1 MQTSSSQ
8 RGVQTPS
15 AHTSANFSSLVS
27 TVVRTTGVEVPPLVG
42 SSTTIVDDTLYI
54 FGGQR
59 LSRTRPGLSNDV
71 YALDL
76 ITLEWKQLDISGDIP
91 SPRYFHSVC
100 ALGDTKLVCFGGM
113 SPANSGDGSSTSPQ
127 RSSAQHSSNQL
138 QREVVVMSDIHIF
151 DIPSKAW
158 TYIPTTDAPE
168 GRYAHCATI
177 LPSSAVFSNA
187 NVPAQA
193 VLQNGSL
200 DGQGGAEMVVVGGQN
215 SANQYMDE
223 ISVFNLR
230 SLKWTSTR
238 SLDRYCGAYRS
249 VVSPLPRGMT
259 AGMIGAGN
267 GGKTNGTAGIQPLG
281 GGGGILVAQGEDPGS
296 SAAAQG
302 STAQALSEGHA
313 MLIYSNYN
321 FLEVRLELQ
330 VRLPDGA
337 LVEKPLAGPYS
348 PPGLRFP
355 NGGVIDSHFV
365 LSGTYLTS
373 SKQEYALWVLDLRTL
388 VWSKIDVGNVFSQ
401 GSWNRGILWNKRNT
415 FLILGKKDR
424 SLVEDYNQR
433 RVNFNHICMVTL
445 EAFGLY
451 DNPRMSSH
459 PALQRSYN
467 KGAQELGRLV
477 LGMRDLADMELLA
490 VGGERV
496 PVNSRIIARRWG
508 PYFLELLNAGNPS
521 STSPTSSSFTPSAR
535 LLPPSLTTHGSHLSN
550 VTITPHNILTTH
562 TTAIPMLNN
571 VTPPTPSQLSPLTRP
586 RTLYLPHTHQTL
598 LTLVHY
604 LYTSTLPPPSHPQS
618 SPQILCSL
626 LQISRPYRV
635 EGLLEAVVERL
646 HQVLDGKNAAAVFN
660 AAAMAAG
667 GGASTFHVNSDKSI
681 RPTRSLDDVGGGG
694 SATPTNGVGLS
705 FKAPQ
710 DDEISVKGGISSV
723 IGLQKRGLR
732 GLMEGRRMR
741 ERGRS
746 VGAHAGVNGNGGP

>member
-1 MQTSSSQ
+1 
-8 RGVQTPS
+8 
-15 AHTSANFSSLVS
+15 VS
-27 TVVRTTGVEVPPLVG
+27 TVVRTTGAEVPPLVG
-42 SSTTIVDDTLYI
+42 SSTTIVDDTLYV

-59 LSRTRPGLSNDV
+59 LTRACPGLSNDV
-71 YALDL
+71 YALCL
-76 ITLEWKQLDISGDIP
+76 ITREWSRLETRGEIP

-100 ALGDTKLVCFGGM
+100 PLGDTKLVCFGGM
-113 SPANSGDGSSTSPQ
+113 SPANSGDGANTSPQ
-127 RSSAQHSSNQL
+127 RTTTSQNTSHQL

-151 DIPSKAW
+151 DIPTKTWS
-158 TYIPTTDAPE
+158 YIPTTDAPE

-177 LPSSAVFSNA
+177 LPSSAIYSNSNA
-187 NVPAQA
+187 PIQA
-193 VLQNGSL
+193 LKSGVI
-200 DGQGGAEMVVVGGQN
+200 DGVGGAEMVVVGGQN

-230 SLKWTSTR
+230 SMKWTSTR
-238 SLDRYCGAYRS
+238 SLERYCGAYRS

-259 AGMIGAGN
+259 ASMIGAGN
-267 GGKTNGTAGIQPLG
+267 GGSTNGTGGIQPLG
-281 GGGGILVAQGEDPGS
+281 GGGGILVAQGEDPNSNS
-296 SAAAQG
+296 SAQG
-302 STAQALSEGHA
+302 STASPMEGHG

-330 VRLPDGA
+330 VRLPDGT

-373 SKQEYALWVLDLRTL
+373 SKQEYALWVLDLRAL

-451 DNPRMSSH
+451 DNPRMHSH
-459 PALQRSYN
+459 PALQRSFN
-467 KGAQELGRLV
+467 KGAQEIGRLV
-477 LGMRDLADMELLA
+477 LGMRDLADMEFLA

-496 PVNSRIIARRWG
+496 PVNSRMIARRWG
-508 PYFLELLNAGNPS
+508 PYFLELLNAANPH
-521 STSPTSSSFTPSAR
+521 STSPTSASFVPSAR
-535 LLPPSLTTHGSHLSN
+535 LMSTSLSSHGSHLSN
-550 VTITPHNILTTH
+550 ATITPQNVFTTH
-562 TTAIPMLNN
+562 STA
-571 VTPPTPSQLSPLTRP
+571 VTVPSNTNPPTPSQLPPLTRP

-604 LYTSTLPPPSHPQS
+604 LYTSTLPPPNHAQS

-626 LQISRPYRV
+626 LQLARPYRV
-635 EGLLEAVVERL
+635 DGLLEAVVERL

-667 GGASTFHVNSDKSI
+667 GGASTFHLQGDNALRSWK
-681 RPTRSLDDVGGGG
+681 SLDENEHGRSG
-694 SATPTNGVGLS
+694 SLTPTNGAATGLRAPPGEMVGDQGTS
-705 FKAPQ
+705 
-710 DDEISVKGGISSV
+710 GGVSSV

-746 VGAHAGVNGNGGP
+746 VGAGVLNGAGA

>member
-1 MQTSSSQ
+1 MSNTQNTQTPGSQ
-8 RGVQTPS
+8 RAIHAPS

-42 SSTTIVDDTLYI
+42 SSTTIVDDMLYV

-59 LSRTRPGLSNDV
+59 LRAHPGLSNDI
-71 YALDL
+71 YALCL
-76 ITLEWKQLDISGDIP
+76 ITREWSLLETKGEVP

-100 ALGDTKLVCFGGM
+100 SLGDTKLVCFGGM
-113 SPANSGDGSSTSPQ
+113 SPANGGDGANTSPQ
-127 RSSAQHSSNQL
+127 RNTAAQHSSHQL

-151 DIPSKAW
+151 DIQSRTW
-158 TYIPTTDAPE
+158 SYIPTIDAPE

-177 LPSSAVFSNA
+177 LPSSAIYSNSSA
-187 NVPAQA
+187 PIQA
-193 VLQNGSL
+193 LTSGVI
-200 DGQGGAEMVVVGGQN
+200 DGTGGAEMVVVGGQN

-230 SLKWTSTR
+230 SMKWTSTR
-238 SLDRYCGAYRS
+238 SLERYCGAYRS

-259 AGMIGAGN
+259 ASMIGAGN
-267 GGKTNGTAGIQPLG
+267 GGGANGTG
-281 GGGGILVAQGEDPGS
+281 
-296 SAAAQG
+296 G
-302 STAQALSEGHA
+302 STVSPMEGHG

-330 VRLPDGA
+330 VRLPDGS

-388 VWSKIDVGNVFSQ
+388 AWSKIDVGNVFSQ

-415 FLILGKKDR
+415 FLILGRKDR

-451 DNPRMSSH
+451 DNPRMHSH
-459 PALQRSYN
+459 PASQRSFN
-467 KGAQELGRLV
+467 KVAQEIGRLV
-477 LGMRDLADMELLA
+477 LGMRDLADMEFLA

-508 PYFLELLNAGNPS
+508 PYFLELLNAANPS
-521 STSPTSSSFTPSAR
+521 STSPTSASFAPSAR
-535 LLPPSLTTHGSHLSN
+535 LIN
-550 VTITPHNILTTH
+550 AN
-562 TTAIPMLNN
+562 
-571 VTPPTPSQLSPLTRP
+571 PPTPSQLSPLTRP

-604 LYTSTLPPPSHPQS
+604 LYTSTLPPPNHPQS

-626 LQISRPYRV
+626 LQLARPYRV
-635 EGLLEAVVERL
+635 DGLLEAVVERL

-667 GGASTFHVNSDKSI
+667 GGASTFHLQGDKTL
-681 RPTRSLDDVGGGG
+681 RNCKSLDENEFGKSG
-694 SATPTNGVGLS
+694 SVTPTNGAATGLQIPS
-705 FKAPQ
+705 GEIESDQ
-710 DDEISVKGGISSV
+710 DTSGGVSSV

-746 VGAHAGVNGNGGP
+746 VGAGGVLNGTGV

>member
-1 MQTSSSQ
+1 M
-8 RGVQTPS
+8 
-15 AHTSANFSSLVS
+15 S
-27 TVVRTTGVEVPPLVG
+27 TVVRTTGVEAPPLVG
-42 SSTTIVDDTLYI
+42 SSTTIVDDTLYV

-59 LSRTRPGLSNDV
+59 LTRARPGLSNDV
-71 YALDL
+71 YALCL
-76 ITLEWKQLDISGDIP
+76 ITREWSLLETRGEIP

-100 ALGDTKLVCFGGM
+100 SLGDTKLVCFGGM
-113 SPANSGDGSSTSPQ
+113 SPANGGDGANSSPQ
-127 RSSAQHSSNQL
+127 RNTTAQHSSQQL

-151 DIPSKAW
+151 DIPSRTW
-158 TYIPTTDAPE
+158 SYIPTTDAPE

-177 LPSSAVFSNA
+177 LPSSAIYSNSSA
-187 NVPAQA
+187 PIQA
-193 VLQNGSL
+193 LTNGVI
-200 DGQGGAEMVVVGGQN
+200 DGTGGAEMVVVGGQN

-230 SLKWTSTR
+230 SMKWTSTR
-238 SLDRYCGAYRS
+238 SLERYCGAYRS

-259 AGMIGAGN
+259 ASMIGSGN
-267 GGKTNGTAGIQPLG
+267 GGSRNGIGGIQPLG
-281 GGGGILVAQGEDPGS
+281 GGGGIIVAQGEDLNPNS
-296 SAAAQG
+296 SAQG
-302 STAQALSEGHA
+302 STAPSVEGHG

-330 VRLPDGA
+330 VRLPDGS

-388 VWSKIDVGNVFSQ
+388 AWSKIDVGNVFSQ

-451 DNPRMSSH
+451 DNPRMHSH
-459 PALQRSYN
+459 PALQRSFN
-467 KGAQELGRLV
+467 KGAQEIGRLV
-477 LGMRDLADMELLA
+477 LGMRDLADMEFLA

-508 PYFLELLNAGNPS
+508 SYFLELLNAANPP
-521 STSPTSSSFTPSAR
+521 STSPTSASLAPSAR
-535 LLPPSLTTHGSHLSN
+535 LMSTSLSIHGSHLSN
-550 VTITPHNILTTH
+550 STITPQNVFTTH
-562 TTAIPMLNN
+562 STAMPVLSNTN
-571 VTPPTPSQLSPLTRP
+571 PPTPLQLSPLTRP

-604 LYTSTLPPPSHPQS
+604 LYTSTLPPPTHPQS

-626 LQISRPYRV
+626 LQLARPYRV
-635 EGLLEAVVERL
+635 DGLLEAVVERL

-667 GGASTFHVNSDKSI
+667 GGASTFHLQGDKTL
-681 RPTRSLDDVGGGG
+681 RNCKSLDENEFGKSRSV
-694 SATPTNGVGLS
+694 TPTNGAATGLRTPS
-705 FKAPQ
+705 GEMENDQ
-710 DDEISVKGGISSV
+710 GTSSGVSSV

-746 VGAHAGVNGNGGP
+746 VGAGGVLNGTGT

>member
-1 MQTSSSQ
+1 MQTSGSQ
-8 RGVQTPS
+8 RAIHAPS

-27 TVVRTTGVEVPPLVG
+27 TVVRTTGVEAPPLVG
-42 SSTTIVDDTLYI
+42 SSTTIVDDTLYV

-59 LSRTRPGLSNDV
+59 LTRARPGLSNDV
-71 YALDL
+71 YALCL
-76 ITLEWKQLDISGDIP
+76 ITREWSLLETRGEIP

-100 ALGDTKLVCFGGM
+100 SLGDTKLVCFGGM
-113 SPANSGDGSSTSPQ
+113 SPANGGDGANSSPQ
-127 RSSAQHSSNQL
+127 RNTTAQHSSQQL

-151 DIPSKAW
+151 DIPSRTW
-158 TYIPTTDAPE
+158 SYIPTTDAPE

-177 LPSSAVFSNA
+177 LPSSAIYSNSSA
-187 NVPAQA
+187 PIQA
-193 VLQNGSL
+193 LTNGVI
-200 DGQGGAEMVVVGGQN
+200 DGTGGAEMVVVGGQN

-230 SLKWTSTR
+230 SMKWTSTR
-238 SLDRYCGAYRS
+238 SLERYCGAYRS

-259 AGMIGAGN
+259 ASMIGSGN
-267 GGKTNGTAGIQPLG
+267 GGI
-281 GGGGILVAQGEDPGS
+281 AQGEDLNPNS
-296 SAAAQG
+296 SAQG
-302 STAQALSEGHA
+302 STAPSVEGHG

-330 VRLPDGA
+330 VRLPDGS

-388 VWSKIDVGNVFSQ
+388 AWSKIDVGNVFSQ

-451 DNPRMSSH
+451 DNPRMHSH
-459 PALQRSYN
+459 PALQRSFN
-467 KGAQELGRLV
+467 KGAQEIGRLV
-477 LGMRDLADMELLA
+477 LGMRDLADMEFLA

-508 PYFLELLNAGNPS
+508 SYFLELLNAANPP
-521 STSPTSSSFTPSAR
+521 STSPTSASLAPSAR
-535 LLPPSLTTHGSHLSN
+535 LMSTSLSIHGSHLSN
-550 VTITPHNILTTH
+550 STITPQNVFTTH
-562 TTAIPMLNN
+562 STAMPVLSNTN
-571 VTPPTPSQLSPLTRP
+571 PPTPLQLSPLTRP

-604 LYTSTLPPPSHPQS
+604 LYTSTLPPPTHPQS

-626 LQISRPYRV
+626 LQLARPYRV
-635 EGLLEAVVERL
+635 DGLLEAVVERL

-667 GGASTFHVNSDKSI
+667 GGAST
-681 RPTRSLDDVGGGG
+681 
-694 SATPTNGVGLS
+694 TPSGEMENDQGTSSGV
-705 FKAPQ
+705 
-710 DDEISVKGGISSV
+710 SSV

-746 VGAHAGVNGNGGP
+746 VGAGGVLNGTGT